1 MPRRLLP
8 SILTDA
14 RLARAWDHQKNKE
27 KPDSVSLGSKTP
39 FWWKCEKCGNQ
50 FESSPNSR
58 RLAKEIC
65 RKCATAA
72 RDSRNVERRGSLL
85 KRYPDICAEW
95 DYAANTGLDP
105 SQLLPNTPRKAFWRC
120 GSCSHQF
127 SSRIDHRIGMGVG
140 CPRCRELGRVDKHR
154 AAFVKKSGSL
164 SDAFPEIAKQWHP
177 SRNLPL
183 LPSQFTSG
191 SRRKI
196 WWRCKRGH
204 SWRAAISNRI
214 YGETDCPY
222 CKANTSQLELRL
234 FAELHA
240 IFGNVRWR
248 EKFLGFEIDILVP
261 DFRFGVEVDGFPWHL
276 GKEDLDTRKTKT
288 LEKNGFRLIHVRHEL
303 LTPLSAQDVQFS
315 KTTDEKTT
323 VGRLISRLME
333 IGVGKEHTLQQ
344 YLKSG
349 KFIAQRVFD
358 DISAFGLYAAPGKSL
373 ADLYPDI
380 ARQWDEERNK
390 QLRPDMF
397 TPGSS
402 RKIWWKC
409 ALGHTWR
416 ETIARRVKGAI
427 CPGCSVR
434 KATELHN
441 LEILSPELLRFWD
454 YKANSL
460 SPKEL
465 TPKSN
470 KIVVW
475 RCANSHQFSKSPKEF
490 AGHPNCPECNSV
502 KHASPFLAVY
512 WDHLR
517 NGDATP
523 SVIQKSS
530 GKAYWWK
537 CETCQ
542 TSWRSSPNRMR
553 RVRPPTYCPTC
564 RKRNK
569 ST

>member
-1 MPRRLLP
+1 
-8 SILTDA
+8 
-14 RLARAWDHQKNKE
+14 
-27 KPDSVSLGSKTP
+27 
-39 FWWKCEKCGNQ
+39 
-50 FESSPNSR
+50 
-58 RLAKEIC
+58 
-65 RKCATAA
+65 
-72 RDSRNVERRGSLL
+72 
-85 KRYPDICAEW
+85 
-95 DYAANTGLDP
+95 
-105 SQLLPNTPRKAFWRC
+105 
-120 GSCSHQF
+120 
-127 SSRIDHRIGMGVG
+127 
-140 CPRCRELGRVDKHR
+140 
-154 AAFVKKSGSL
+154 
-164 SDAFPEIAKQWHP
+164 
-177 SRNLPL
+177 
-183 LPSQFTSG
+183 
-191 SRRKI
+191 
-196 WWRCKRGH
+196 
-204 SWRAAISNRI
+204 
-214 YGETDCPY
+214 
-222 CKANTSQLELRL
+222 LELRL